1 MEDAEEP
8 GLILALHAVYV
19 RGGENVL
26 LTYLYSEL
34 PQNLVTIKWP

>member
-8 GLILALHAVYV
+8 GLILALHAVYI

-26 LTYLYSEL
+26 PTYFCTENY
-34 PQNLVTIKWP
+34 PHI

>member
-19 RGGENVL
+19 RGGENGL
-26 LTYLYSEL
+26 LTYF
-34 PQNLVTIKWP
+34 